1 MNLATLALKNLRR
14 RLARSVIVAASVGLA
29 VASALSLVA
38 LANSIG
44 TSAGE
49 SADERGADLIVM
61 SSKSTDIFSSL
72 MPGRMAKTLAG
83 IAGVRSAEGELV
95 MFVPVGADRQNL
107 ASGWD
112 ARSALWRNMPMQ
124 EGRVPRADE
133 ADAIVLGAGAAR
145 VLGRTVGDRVEI
157 FGRMFRVSGIA
168 AYRSAI
174 NRSMI
179 FMPLSQLQ
187 AVSFR
192 NGLITMIDITLAHGA
207 DEAKV
212 EAAIARTGPFTPTP
226 TQEMLS
232 HDRNIEIMRAV
243 SRSVSLIALVMGALS
258 VLNALLMS
266 VQERTHEIGV
276 MMAIGWSRPRTMASI
291 VTEGV
296 VIGAAGCV
304 FGVPLAYAVSLVF
317 ARLPDI
323 EGVLVFQPTLSQILP
338 MCAASLFICAAGSLY
353 PAWRAAAMRPSD
365 ALRRF

>member
-14 RLARSVIVAASVGLA
+14 RFARSTIVAASVGLA

-72 MPGRMAKTLAG
+72 MQDRLVRALAG
-83 IAGVRSAEGELV
+83 IPGVKSAEGELV
-95 MFVPVGADRQNL
+95 MFVPVDGDRQNL
-107 ASGWD
+107 ASGWKAD
-112 ARSALWRNMPMQ
+112 SVFWRKMPLA
-124 EGRVPRADE
+124 EGRAPRAGE
-133 ADAIVLGAGAAR
+133 IALGAGAAR
-145 VLGRTVGDRVEI
+145 VLGRKVGDPVEI
-157 FGRMFRVSGIA
+157 FGKTFRVSGIA
-168 AYRSAI
+168 GYRSAI

-179 FMPLSQLQ
+179 FVRLPELQ

-192 NGLITMIDITLAHGA
+192 NGLITMIDVTLSPGA
-207 DEAKV
+207 NEALV
-212 EAAIARTGPFTPTP
+212 EAAVARAGPFTPTP
-226 TQEMLS
+226 TEEMLS
-232 HDRNIEIMRAV
+232 RDRNIEIMRAV

-258 VLNALLMS
+258 VLNTLLMS

-276 MMAIGWSRPRTMASI
+276 MMAIGWSRLRTMASI

-296 VIGAAGCV
+296 VIGAGGCA

-317 ARLPDI
+317 ARLPNVDGI
-323 EGVLVFQPTLSQILP
+323 LEFKPSLTQILP
-338 MCAASLFICAAGSLY
+338 MCAASMLICALGALY
-353 PAWRAAAMRPSD
+353 PAWRAASMRPSD